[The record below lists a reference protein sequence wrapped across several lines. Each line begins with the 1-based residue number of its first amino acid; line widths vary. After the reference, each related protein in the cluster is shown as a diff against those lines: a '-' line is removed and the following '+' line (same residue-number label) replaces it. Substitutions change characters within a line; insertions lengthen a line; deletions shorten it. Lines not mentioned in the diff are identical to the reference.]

1 RSFKKMEDSLIKE
14 SLKYIRFLLLELG
27 EFSPFSMGI
36 DRNKN
41 ITITGTNDNNDT
53 SQDVLEMLLDKS
65 DKDLMSNVFEIVCV
79 SADVYI
85 IDESDKKENTVELM
99 IITKD
104 SIKEVFIRYFIDN
117 NKVSFEENIWEK

>member
-1 RSFKKMEDSLIKE
+1 MEDSLIKE

-41 ITITGTNDNNDT
+41 ITITGINDNNDT

-85 IDESDKKENTVELM
+85 IDESDKKENAVKLM

>member
-1 RSFKKMEDSLIKE
+1 MEDSLIKE

-85 IDESDKKENTVELM
+85 IDESDKKENTVKLM

>member
-1 RSFKKMEDSLIKE
+1 MEDSLIKE

-85 IDESDKKENTVELM
+85 IDESDKKENAVKLM

-117 NKVSFEENIWEK
+117 NKVSFEGNIWEK

>member
-1 RSFKKMEDSLIKE
+1 MEDSLIKE

-85 IDESDKKENTVELM
+85 IDESDKKENAVKLM

>member
-1 RSFKKMEDSLIKE
+1 MEDSLIKE

-85 IDESDKKENTVELM
+85 IDESDKKENTVKLM

-104 SIKEVFIRYFIDN
+104 SIKEVFIRYFII
-117 NKVSFEENIWEK
+117 VVR